1 MRAALIACAVFW
13 LIVGAVILAW
23 IRHDVNQTCGN
34 DTSCRVQ
41 MEAP

>member
-13 LIVGAVILAW
+13 LLMLAW
-23 IRHDVNQTCGN
+23 IAHDVNATCDG
-34 DTSCRVQ
+34 DMACRIQ